1 MNNLVVARGILLL
14 DWGNEYLVAIVLDAG
29 IDNILEDLIK
39 KGLLGLL
46 SAATLNYLPRLVEVL
61 LILIISQLNRRG
73 ALSLLDSFVAFGF
86 VVCLNLGRRMGNLR
100 LPIHGFPILFL
111 LFIVPRMG
119 LASTNRDLDL
129 WG

>member
-1 MNNLVVARGILLL
+1 
-14 DWGNEYLVAIVLDAG
+14 VAIVLDAG
-29 IDNILEDLIK
+29 IDHILEDLIK

-46 SAATLNYLPRLVEVL
+46 SAPTLNYLPRLVEVL

-73 ALSLLDSFVAFGF
+73 ALGLQGSFVAFGF

-100 LPIHGFPILFL
+100 LPINGFPILFL

-119 LASTNRDLDL
+119 LGSTNRDLDL